1 MAALPLNDDYPVRRA
16 PVVAY
21 ALIAA
26 NVLVYLAS
34 PQAATAVWYPP
45 EAVERFC
52 AIQDYFMRWG
62 AVPAELTGT
71 TGLAAPIVPECGR
84 IGGKAVWFS
93 LLSSMFVH
101 GGAAH
106 LLGNMVY
113 LFVFGPVVEDRIGR
127 LRFLALYLA
136 TGLAAAL
143 GQTLSD
149 LDGEV
154 PMVGASGAISGVLG
168 AYLVVQFRSRVT
180 TLVFVVVP
188 MRLPGW
194 ALVGSYFVLQYLLY
208 VTGSEAP
215 GEGSGVAYAAHVYGF
230 IAGVVLGLVV
240 YRLRWRSGT
249 RLSDVY

>member
-34 PQAATAVWYPP
+34 PQAATAVWYSP

-71 TGLAAPIVPECGR
+71 TGLASPIVAECGQ
-84 IGGKAVWFS
+84 IESKTVWFS

-136 TGLAAAL
+136 TGLVAAL

-149 LDGEV
+149 LSGEV
-154 PMVGASGAISGVLG
+154 PKIGRASC
-168 AYLVVQFRSRVT
+168 RERV
-180 TLVFVVVP
+180 
-188 MRLPGW
+188 
-194 ALVGSYFVLQYLLY
+194 
-208 VTGSEAP
+208 E
-215 GEGSGVAYAAHVYGF
+215 
-230 IAGVVLGLVV
+230 
-240 YRLRWRSGT
+240 RSGGA
-249 RLSDVY
+249 RGGRKESRGDEGEHKAQ

>member
-21 ALIAA
+21 TLIAV

-34 PQAATAVWYPP
+34 PLAMTAVWYPV
-45 EAVERFC
+45 ELAERFC
-52 AIQDYFMRWG
+52 AIDHYFMRWG
-62 AVPAELTGT
+62 AIPDEMLGRTD
-71 TGLAAPIVPECGR
+71 LAPPMTPECG
-84 IGGKAVWFS
+84 GLDGKSVW
-93 LLSSMFVH
+93 LSVFTAMFVH

-127 LRFLALYLA
+127 VRFLVLYLV
-136 TGLAAAL
+136 TGLAAAYGHAL
-143 GQTLSD
+143 VDTGGTI
-149 LDGEV
+149 

-180 TLVFVVVP
+180 TLVFVVIP

-194 ALVGSYFVLQYLLY
+194 ALVGSYFAVQYLLY
-208 VTGSEAP
+208 VTTSTTPGGGSN
-215 GEGSGVAYAAHVYGF
+215 VAYAAHVYGF
-230 IAGVVLGLVV
+230 LAGVAAGLVV